1 MVTIVAD
8 TTRDASSGFVDGRI
22 KMTLVRMLI
31 AITTLASVCLTT
43 NSRPPGQIM
52 VEIFTLLAI
61 ETLGVVGTLATTV
74 NHVRPLVYTRQRQTT
89 RSMAVTRAGT
99 SHHHVINGVVV
110 LVLDF
115 FPGTNE
121 ILKNKLITDT
131 EMRNHKLPVVK
142 KIVTEGVQ
150 FGEIDAQ
157 IGHFEEILNLLRVRI
172 VNRQVGRQN
181 SEDDFTFG

>member
-1 MVTIVAD
+1 
-8 TTRDASSGFVDGRI
+8 
-22 KMTLVRMLI
+22 
-31 AITTLASVCLTT
+31 
-43 NSRPPGQIM
+43 M

-110 LVLDF
+110 LVLYF

>member
-1 MVTIVAD
+1 
-8 TTRDASSGFVDGRI
+8 
-22 KMTLVRMLI
+22 
-31 AITTLASVCLTT
+31 
-43 NSRPPGQIM
+43 M

-61 ETLGVVGTLATTV
+61 ETFGVVGTLATTV

-131 EMRNHKLPVVK
+131 EMRNHLNKFIPVVK